1 MYMYVYDSGVQDGR
15 FFKKKKVLDFVL
27 EESYHG

>member
-1 MYMYVYDSGVQDGR
+1 MYMCMVVVYKMAD
-15 FFKKKKVLDFVL
+15 FFKKKVLDFVL